1 MPLPLSGAVGK
12 PTAGC
17 CSPRVPAIEGQKWNR
32 KAGVPI
38 TTVLEQ
44 LSDLPCRYLDKILS
58 IIVPELDQKPAGNTN
73 EFDAKDINYIPVPT
87 KPTIQE
93 RCVGIAR
100 CPG

>member
-1 MPLPLSGAVGK
+1 
-12 PTAGC
+12 
-17 CSPRVPAIEGQKWNR
+17 VPAIEGQKWKR
-32 KAGVPI
+32 KAGLPI

-73 EFDAKDINYIPVPT
+73 EFDAKDINYIPGHGFPP

-93 RCVGIAR
+93 RCVRLAR